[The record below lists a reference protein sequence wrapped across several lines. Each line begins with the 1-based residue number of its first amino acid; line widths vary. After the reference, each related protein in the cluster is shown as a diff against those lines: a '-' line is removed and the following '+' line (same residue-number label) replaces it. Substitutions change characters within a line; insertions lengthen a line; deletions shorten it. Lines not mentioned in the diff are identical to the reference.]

1 MRMLHFEHH
10 LLFLLREEVQK
21 DGLAETLV
29 AKVFVDGEVLD
40 VDELVEGPV
49 GEDADGFVAVVVG
62 GDHEMKFVFVTILQL
77 PERRSFFVGEGRLE

>member
-1 MRMLHFEHH
+1 M
-10 LLFLLREEVQK
+10 EETVK
-21 DGLAETLV
+21 ESTIFKEEMT
-29 AKVFVDGEVLD
+29 KVFVDGEVLD